1 MKKQI
6 LIVGGVAGGAS
17 AAAKVRRE
25 CEDCDIHV
33 FERGPYI
40 SFANCGLPYYIG
52 KEIGSRDQL
61 LLASPESFK
70 KKYNVDVHVET
81 EVLSIQPKEKT
92 ILVKGPNGE
101 KQFSYDKL
109 IVSQGASP
117 LVPPF
122 KGVDKKHVFTLR
134 NIPDM
139 DKIFSYSNEN
149 SLKSA
154 VVIGGGFIGLE
165 MAEAF
170 AHRGLQVSVI
180 EKAPHILPLLDQDI
194 ASELQEKLLKND
206 KISLYTGLGA
216 TEILDDSVIL
226 ENGHKV
232 SADVVLVSIGVRP
245 ELDLVKNAGIEIGA
259 TGGVV
264 TNSQMQS
271 SEPDI
276 YAVGDMAETFHQI
289 TGQKLR
295 IPLAGPAN
303 KQGRIAGANVV
314 GGKMSY
320 KGALGTSIVRVFDQV
335 VGTTGLN
342 SRQAT
347 QSGYIFFTSITRD
360 WDHASYYPGAN
371 MLATKVLVQEGT
383 GLILGAQVL
392 GVTGVDKRIDVLAT
406 AITGGLS
413 VHDLENLDLA
423 YAPPFG
429 SANDPINMSG
439 FVASNIQNTSH
450 STIHAN
456 DLDKFDGL
464 LIDVRE
470 KSELQAQGKLKG
482 AVHIALGD
490 LRSKLSSLDKNKE
503 IVVYCQKGQRGYLA
517 HRILKLNG
525 FLVKN
530 LKGGFLEAKYNGLEI
545 VSE

>member
-6 LIVGGVAGGAS
+6 LIIGGVAGGAS
-17 AAAKVRRE
+17 AAAKARRE

-61 LLASPESFK
+61 LLSSPENFK
-70 KKYNVDVHVET
+70 RKYNVDVHVEH
-81 EVLSIQPKEKT
+81 EVKAIQTKEKT
-92 ILVKGPNGE
+92 ILVQGPDGE
-101 KQFSYDKL
+101 KSFSYDKL
-109 IVSQGASP
+109 ILSQGASP

-122 KGVDKKHVFTLR
+122 KGVDKEHVFTLR

-139 DKIFSYSNEN
+139 DKIFAYSNQET
-149 SLKSA
+149 LKSA

-170 AHRGLQVSVI
+170 SHRGLKVSVI
-180 EKAPHILPLLDQDI
+180 EKAPHILPLLDEDI
-194 ASELQEKLLKND
+194 ANELQEKLLENPN
-206 KISLYTGLGA
+206 ISLYTGLGA
-216 TEILDDSVIL
+216 TEILDDSVVL
-226 ENGHKV
+226 EDGQKV
-232 SADVVLVSIGVRP
+232 DADIVLVSIGVRP
-245 ELDLVKNAGIEIGA
+245 ELDLVKEAGIVVGA

-271 SEPDI
+271 SDPDV

-347 QSGYIFFTSITRD
+347 QMGYSFFTSITRD

-371 MLATKVLVQEGT
+371 MLATKILVQEGT

-406 AITGGLS
+406 AITGQLS

-429 SANDPINMSG
+429 SANDPINMAG

-450 STIHAN
+450 ETIHAK
-456 DLDKFDGL
+456 DLADFEGI
-464 LIDVRE
+464 LIDIRE
-470 KSELQAQGKLKG
+470 NNELQERGKLKG
-482 AVHIALGD
+482 AIHIALGD
-490 LRSKLSSLDKNKE
+490 IRKKINELDKSQKY
-503 IVVYCQKGQRGYLA
+503 VVYCHKGQRGYLA
-517 HRILKLNG
+517 YRILKLNG
-525 FLVKN
+525 FSVKN
-530 LKGGFLEAKYNGLEI
+530 LKGGFLEAKYNNLEI
-545 VSE
+545 E

>member
-6 LIVGGVAGGAS
+6 LIIGGVAGGAS
-17 AAAKVRRE
+17 AAAKARRE

-70 KKYNVDVHVET
+70 RKYNVDVHVET
-81 EVLSIQPKEKT
+81 EVTSIRRESKS
-92 ILVKGPNGE
+92 ILVKGPRGE
-101 KQFSYDKL
+101 QQYSYDKL

-139 DKIFSYSNEN
+139 DRIFSYSNDN
-149 SLKSA
+149 APKSA

-170 AHRGLQVSVI
+170 AHRGLNVSVI
-180 EKAPHILPLLDQDI
+180 EKAPHILPLLDEDI
-194 ASELQEKLLKND
+194 ATELQEKLLQND
-206 KISLYTGLGA
+206 NVSLYTGLGA
-216 TEILDDSVIL
+216 IEILDDSVVL
-226 ENGHKV
+226 EDNQNV
-232 SADVVLVSIGVRP
+232 DADIVLVSIGVRP
-245 ELDLVKNAGIEIGA
+245 ELDLVKNAGLKIGD

-271 SEPDI
+271 SDPDI
-276 YAVGDMAETFHQI
+276 YAVGDMAETFHQV

-342 SRQAT
+342 SRQAK
-347 QSGYIFFTSITRD
+347 QSGYSFFTSITRD

-371 MLATKVLVQEGT
+371 MLATKVLIQEGT

-392 GVTGVDKRIDVLAT
+392 GVTGVDKRVDILAT
-406 AITGGLS
+406 AITGGLT

-429 SANDPINMSG
+429 SANDPINMAG
-439 FVASNIQNTSH
+439 FVASNIQNTNH
-450 STIHAN
+450 RAIHVN
-456 DLDKFDGL
+456 ELEGFNGV

-470 KSELQAQGKLKG
+470 KSELNAQGRLQG
-482 AVHIALGD
+482 AIHIPLGD
-490 LRSKLSSLDKNKE
+490 LRSRLSDLDKKTD

-517 HRILKLNG
+517 HRVLSLNG

-530 LKGGFLEAKYNGLEI
+530 LKGGFLEAKYNKLIIEKI
-545 VSE
+545 